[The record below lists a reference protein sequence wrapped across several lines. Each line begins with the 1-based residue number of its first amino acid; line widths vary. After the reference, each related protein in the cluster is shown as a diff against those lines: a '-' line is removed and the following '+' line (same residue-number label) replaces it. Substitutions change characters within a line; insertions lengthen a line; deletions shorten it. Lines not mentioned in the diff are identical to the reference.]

1 MELNI
6 RFEVYYRTEILMST
20 ELQKSERY
28 HPIPSWPAG
37 DFDPYYNPLI
47 MKSRSKRLLVHGL
60 AMVSIAFGS
69 LAPAISQAV
78 SIGQTGSGFA
88 IEVCTSTGKKMIE
101 HLDEESSPTKSSES
115 CPYCITHQPISVPL
129 GDQLQ
134 FAAPEQLSFFPPLFY
149 HAPKPLLAWVK
160 QPSQAPPQFS

>member
-1 MELNI
+1 M
-6 RFEVYYRTEILMST
+6 VKEI
-20 ELQKSERY
+20 KK
-28 HPIPSWPAG
+28 
-37 DFDPYYNPLI
+37 F
-47 MKSRSKRLLVHGL
+47 LVHWI
-60 AMVSIAFGS
+60 AIFAIAFGS

-78 SIGQTGSGFA
+78 SISQTGSGFA
-88 IEVCTSTGKKMIE
+88 IEVCTSSGTKVIE
-101 HLDEESSPTKSSES
+101 QISEESSLTKSSES

-160 QPSQAPPQFS
+160 QPSHAPPSLS

>member
-1 MELNI
+1 MDKKN
-6 RFEVYYRTEILMST
+6 
-20 ELQKSERY
+20 K
-28 HPIPSWPAG
+28 
-37 DFDPYYNPLI
+37 
-47 MKSRSKRLLVHGL
+47 KLLVHL
-60 AMVSIAFGS
+60 IAIFAIAFGS
-69 LAPAISQAV
+69 LAPVISQAV

-115 CPYCITHQPISVPL
+115 CPYCITHQPISLPL

-134 FAAPEQLSFFPPLFY
+134 FAAPEHFSFFPPLFY

>member
-1 MELNI
+1 MDKKN
-6 RFEVYYRTEILMST
+6 
-20 ELQKSERY
+20 K
-28 HPIPSWPAG
+28 
-37 DFDPYYNPLI
+37 
-47 MKSRSKRLLVHGL
+47 KLLVHL
-60 AMVSIAFGS
+60 IAIFAIAFES
-69 LAPAISQAV
+69 LAPVISQAV

-115 CPYCITHQPISVPL
+115 CPYCITHQPISLPL

-134 FAAPEQLSFFPPLFY
+134 FAAPERFSFFPPLFY

>member
-1 MELNI
+1 MDKKN
-6 RFEVYYRTEILMST
+6 
-20 ELQKSERY
+20 K
-28 HPIPSWPAG
+28 
-37 DFDPYYNPLI
+37 
-47 MKSRSKRLLVHGL
+47 KLLVHL
-60 AMVSIAFGS
+60 IAIFAIAFGS
-69 LAPAISQAV
+69 LAPVISQAV

-115 CPYCITHQPISVPL
+115 CPYCITHQPISLPL

-134 FAAPEQLSFFPPLFY
+134 FAAPEHFSFFPPLFY

-160 QPSQAPPQFS
+160 QPSQAPPQFSLNTLVP

>member
-1 MELNI
+1 
-6 RFEVYYRTEILMST
+6 
-20 ELQKSERY
+20 
-28 HPIPSWPAG
+28 
-37 DFDPYYNPLI
+37 

-78 SIGQTGSGFA
+78 SISQTGSGFA
-88 IEVCTSTGKKMIE
+88 IEVCTSTGTKVIE
-101 HLDEESSPTKSSES
+101 QVSEESSLSKSSKS
-115 CPYCITHQPISVPL
+115 CPYCITHNPLVCPL

-134 FAAPEQLSFFPPLFY
+134 FAAPEHFSFFPPLFY
-149 HAPKPLLAWVK
+149 DAPKPLLAWVK

>member
-1 MELNI
+1 
-6 RFEVYYRTEILMST
+6 MST

-88 IEVCTSTGKKMIE
+88 IEVCTSTGTKVIE
-101 HLDEESSPTKSSES
+101 QVSEESSLSKSSKS

-134 FAAPEQLSFFPPLFY
+134 FAAPVDLSFFPPLFY

-160 QPSQAPPQFS
+160 HPSQAPPQFS

>member
-1 MELNI
+1 MDKKN
-6 RFEVYYRTEILMST
+6 
-20 ELQKSERY
+20 K
-28 HPIPSWPAG
+28 
-37 DFDPYYNPLI
+37 
-47 MKSRSKRLLVHGL
+47 KLLVHL
-60 AMVSIAFGS
+60 IAIFAIAFGS
-69 LAPAISQAV
+69 LAPVISQAV

>member
-1 MELNI
+1 MDKKN
-6 RFEVYYRTEILMST
+6 
-20 ELQKSERY
+20 K
-28 HPIPSWPAG
+28 
-37 DFDPYYNPLI
+37 
-47 MKSRSKRLLVHGL
+47 KLLVHL
-60 AMVSIAFGS
+60 IAIFAIAFGS
-69 LAPAISQAV
+69 LAPVISQAV

-115 CPYCITHQPISVPL
+115 CPYCITHQPISLPL

-134 FAAPEQLSFFPPLFY
+134 FAAPERFSFFPPLFY

>member
-1 MELNI
+1 MDKKN
-6 RFEVYYRTEILMST
+6 
-20 ELQKSERY
+20 K
-28 HPIPSWPAG
+28 
-37 DFDPYYNPLI
+37 
-47 MKSRSKRLLVHGL
+47 KLLVHWI
-60 AMVSIAFGS
+60 AIFAIAFGS

-115 CPYCITHQPISVPL
+115 CPYCITHQPISLPL

-134 FAAPEQLSFFPPLFY
+134 FAAPERFSFFPPLFY

>member
-1 MELNI
+1 MDKKN
-6 RFEVYYRTEILMST
+6 
-20 ELQKSERY
+20 K
-28 HPIPSWPAG
+28 
-37 DFDPYYNPLI
+37 
-47 MKSRSKRLLVHGL
+47 KLLVHL
-60 AMVSIAFGS
+60 IAIFAIAFGS
-69 LAPAISQAV
+69 LAPVISQAV

-115 CPYCITHQPISVPL
+115 CPYCITHQPINLPL

-134 FAAPEQLSFFPPLFY
+134 FAAPERFSFFPPLFY

>member
-1 MELNI
+1 
-6 RFEVYYRTEILMST
+6 MST

-101 HLDEESSPTKSSES
+101 HLDEESSPRKSSES

>member
-1 MELNI
+1 MDKKN
-6 RFEVYYRTEILMST
+6 
-20 ELQKSERY
+20 K
-28 HPIPSWPAG
+28 
-37 DFDPYYNPLI
+37 
-47 MKSRSKRLLVHGL
+47 KLLVHL
-60 AMVSIAFGS
+60 IAIFAIAFGS
-69 LAPAISQAV
+69 LAPVISQAV

-115 CPYCITHQPISVPL
+115 CPYCITHQPIGVPL

-134 FAAPEQLSFFPPLFY
+134 FAAPEHFSFFPPLFY

>member
-1 MELNI
+1 
-6 RFEVYYRTEILMST
+6 
-20 ELQKSERY
+20 
-28 HPIPSWPAG
+28 
-37 DFDPYYNPLI
+37 

-78 SIGQTGSGFA
+78 SISQTGSGFA
-88 IEVCTSTGKKMIE
+88 IEVCTSSGTKVIE
-101 HLDEESSPTKSSES
+101 QISEESSLTKSSES
-115 CPYCITHQPISVPL
+115 CPYCITHQPIGVPL

-134 FAAPEQLSFFPPLFY
+134 FAAPEHFSFFPPLFY

-160 QPSQAPPQFS
+160 QPSQAPPQSS

>member
-1 MELNI
+1 
-6 RFEVYYRTEILMST
+6 MST

-134 FAAPEQLSFFPPLFY
+134 FAAPERFSIFPPLFY

>member
-1 MELNI
+1 MDKKN
-6 RFEVYYRTEILMST
+6 
-20 ELQKSERY
+20 K
-28 HPIPSWPAG
+28 
-37 DFDPYYNPLI
+37 
-47 MKSRSKRLLVHGL
+47 KLLVHL
-60 AMVSIAFGS
+60 IAIFAIAFGS
-69 LAPAISQAV
+69 LAPVISQAV

-115 CPYCITHQPISVPL
+115 CPYCITHQSISLPL

-134 FAAPEQLSFFPPLFY
+134 FAAPERFSFFPPLFY

>member
-1 MELNI
+1 MDKKN
-6 RFEVYYRTEILMST
+6 
-20 ELQKSERY
+20 K
-28 HPIPSWPAG
+28 
-37 DFDPYYNPLI
+37 
-47 MKSRSKRLLVHGL
+47 KLLVHL
-60 AMVSIAFGS
+60 IAIFAIAFGS

-115 CPYCITHQPISVPL
+115 CPYCITHQPISLPL

-134 FAAPEQLSFFPPLFY
+134 FAAPEHFSFFPPLFY

>member
-1 MELNI
+1 MDKKN
-6 RFEVYYRTEILMST
+6 
-20 ELQKSERY
+20 K
-28 HPIPSWPAG
+28 
-37 DFDPYYNPLI
+37 
-47 MKSRSKRLLVHGL
+47 KLLVHL
-60 AMVSIAFGS
+60 IAIFAIAFGS
-69 LAPAISQAV
+69 LAPVISQAV

-115 CPYCITHQPISVPL
+115 CPYCITHQPISLPL

>member
-1 MELNI
+1 M
-6 RFEVYYRTEILMST
+6 VKEI
-20 ELQKSERY
+20 KK
-28 HPIPSWPAG
+28 
-37 DFDPYYNPLI
+37 F
-47 MKSRSKRLLVHGL
+47 LVHWI
-60 AMVSIAFGS
+60 AIFAIAFGS

-78 SIGQTGSGFA
+78 SISQTGSGFA
-88 IEVCTSTGKKMIE
+88 IEVCTSSGTKVIE
-101 HLDEESSPTKSSES
+101 QISEESSLTKSSES
-115 CPYCITHQPISVPL
+115 CPYCITHQPIGLPL